1 MKAVVMVVALASL
14 GAGCAPVDYCGD
26 GGVAR
31 DSALFASQ
39 TFVKERLRSPASAVF
54 PTSSDGQGA
63 SVTKTGQCT
72 FTVISH
78 VDSQNGFGAM
88 LRTGYI
94 AKVTPDA
101 AGRYKLDALVMD

>member
-1 MKAVVMVVALASL
+1 MKAFVMVLALASL
-14 GAGCAPVDYCGD
+14 GTACAPVDYCADD
-26 GGVAR
+26 GAGR

-39 TFVKERLRSPASAVF
+39 AFVKERLRSPASAVF

-63 SVTKTGQCT
+63 SVVRTGTCT
-72 FTVISH
+72 FTVMGH

-88 LRTGYI
+88 LRTEYI

-101 AGRYKLDALVMD
+101 AGKYKLDDLVMG